1 MRGDPWQPVAMTGI
15 ERIRPEGLV
24 RSPAF
29 SHVAVVPPDATTIY
43 VGGQNAVAPDGSLVG
58 EGDAAVQSVRALE
71 NVKTALAAAGAS
83 VADVVQWTVLFVD
96 GVDVAAAYQAIAAD
110 LASDE
115 PALVTSAL
123 VSGLGSP
130 GGLVEIGAIA
140 AVVR

>member
-1 MRGDPWQPVAMTGI
+1 MTGI
-15 ERIRPEGLV
+15 ERLRPDGLV

-29 SHVAVVPPDATTIY
+29 SHVEIVPAGAPTIY
-43 VGGQNAVAPDGSLVG
+43 VGGQNAVDAEGSLVG
-58 EGDAAVQSVRALE
+58 AGDAAAQAARALA

-96 GVDVAAAYQAIAAD
+96 GVDVAAAYGAIAAD

-123 VSGLGSP
+123 VAGLGVP
-130 GGLVEIGAIA
+130 GALVEIGAIA
-140 AVVR
+140 AVIR